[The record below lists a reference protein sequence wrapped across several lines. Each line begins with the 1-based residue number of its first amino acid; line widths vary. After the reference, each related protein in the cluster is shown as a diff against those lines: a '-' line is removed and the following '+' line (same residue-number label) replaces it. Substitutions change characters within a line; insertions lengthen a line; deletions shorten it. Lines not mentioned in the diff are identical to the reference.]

1 MIKSC
6 QKQLVAMVS
15 RATETLY
22 TRSCQCRLSQSL
34 TRQHR
39 HEIPARRDGVRARAN
54 YEASQA

>member
-22 TRSCQCRLSQSL
+22 TRSCQCRLSQSFL
-34 TRQHR
+34 PLPYP
-39 HEIPARRDGVRARAN
+39 PAPP
-54 YEASQA
+54 